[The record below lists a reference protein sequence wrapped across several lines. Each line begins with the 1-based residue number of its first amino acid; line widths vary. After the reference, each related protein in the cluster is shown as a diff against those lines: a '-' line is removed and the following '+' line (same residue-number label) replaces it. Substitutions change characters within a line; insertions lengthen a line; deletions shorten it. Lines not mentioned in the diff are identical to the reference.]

1 MNAEGRKVI
10 GSTGDLNDLFRDLV
24 GGYMKPLYYD
34 SQIEEQEDRMGVKRF
49 TTVISPLPEL
59 EEGQLL
65 GSDTLY
71 KQLAK
76 DSLIRDL
83 FLWAIVINQME
94 MAKVFLAHMKDR
106 ICAALVATEMLSHLR
121 NTSSDAVH
129 GDKKTEMTRWINYF
143 EEYAVHSLDLCFKN
157 DPDMA
162 RLLTIQRVE
171 LFGDVTCLQVADD
184 ATSRRF
190 ASHPCCRQAENSIW
204 YDKLHSDQYQIR
216 HYLGLLIG
224 IWTFGLLAP
233 FTTRFR
239 TIHQVHFSLC
249 Y

>member
-1 MNAEGRKVI
+1 MIKSIR
-10 GSTGDLNDLFRDLV
+10 STSDLNDLFRDLV
-24 GGYMKPLYYD
+24 GGYIKPLYYD

-49 TTVISPLPEL
+49 TTIISPAQDL
-59 EEGQLL
+59 EQGQLIA
-65 GSDTLY
+65 SDAVY

-76 DSLIRDL
+76 DVLIRDL
-83 FLWAIVINQME
+83 FLWAIVMNHME
-94 MAKVFLAHMKDR
+94 MAKVFISHMKDR
-106 ICAALVATEMLSHLR
+106 ICAALIATEMLSHLR
-121 NTSSDAVH
+121 DTSSDAVH
-129 GDKKTEMTRWINYF
+129 GDKKTELTRWITYF
-143 EEYAVHSLDLCFKN
+143 EQYAIHCLDLCFKN

-184 ATSRRF
+184 AESKRF

-216 HYLGLLIG
+216 HYAGLLAG
-224 IWTFGLLAP
+224 IYTFGLLAP

-239 TIHQVHFSLC
+239 TIHQVNISFLLLDR
-249 Y
+249 